1 MKALS
6 AFTLIELLITIAIVG
21 ILASV
26 AIPTYQE
33 SQRNSFKTEA
43 IESLQLVMQAQERFY
58 GDNGTYTEDLSE
70 LGFGGAT
77 FTTDS
82 GRYELGADGCGN
94 DIPLT
99 QCVQVGA
106 VAQGNQ
112 APSGDLLTNSRGQQ
126 WRLVPGSG
134 DEKDR
139 IDHW

>member
-1 MKALS
+1 MKGQS

-58 GDNGTYTEDLSE
+58 GDNGTYTEDLSD
-70 LGFGGAT
+70 LGFAGVT
-77 FTTDS
+77 VTTDS
-82 GRYELGADGCGN
+82 GRYQIGADGCAN

-106 VAQGNQ
+106 VAQGAQ
-112 APSGDLLTNSRGQQ
+112 APSGDIMTNSRGQQ
-126 WRLVPGSG
+126 WRLVPDSG
-134 DEKDR
+134 GTKQR
-139 IDHW
+139 VDHW